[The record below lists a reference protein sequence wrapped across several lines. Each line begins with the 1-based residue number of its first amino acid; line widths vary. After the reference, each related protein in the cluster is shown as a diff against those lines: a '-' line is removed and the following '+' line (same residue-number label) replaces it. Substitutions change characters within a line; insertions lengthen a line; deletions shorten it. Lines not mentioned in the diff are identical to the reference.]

1 MIEILLAVLLIILIA
16 LVSVFGVLL
25 LKRNS
30 VGELERMEKRLNEN
44 LQGSVSLFR
53 DTVAGN
59 QQNIGRMQTAK
70 FREMDIM
77 IKDLYDTMESR
88 LDGLSRSMGEMHTL
102 AMGIDDLKK
111 VLSNVKTRGILGEIQ
126 LEAILEEILAPE
138 QYEKNVAVVPSS
150 RNTVEFALKLPGAG
164 DGCVYLPID
173 SKFPLDAYTALC
185 DARDGGDTG
194 KISAASKELM
204 RRIKTFAKDVS
215 TKYIAPPYTT
225 DFAIIFLP
233 TEGLYLEAVENG
245 LVEMLQR
252 DYKINIAGPSTLA
265 AMLNAL
271 RMGFRTLAVEKRSV
285 QVWEVLTEVRGEF
298 EKFAATLESAQQHLR
313 KAEAE
318 LDNAAGTRTRAIL
331 RKLRDTERTD
341 I

>member
-1 MIEILLAVLLIILIA
+1 MIEILLAVLLIILIV

-25 LKRNS
+25 LRRS
-30 VGELERMEKRLNEN
+30 RGDELELMEKRLNEN

-53 DTVAGN
+53 DTLSGN

-70 FREMDIM
+70 FHEMDIM

-88 LDGLSRSMGEMHTL
+88 LDNLSRSMGEMHSL
-102 AMGIDDLKK
+102 ALGIDDLKK

-126 LEAILEEILAPE
+126 LETILEEILAPE
-138 QYEKNVAVVPSS
+138 QYEKNVAVVPGS
-150 RNTVEFALKLPGAG
+150 RNVVEFAVKLPGTG
-164 DGCVYLPID
+164 NGCVYLPID
-173 SKFPLDAYTALC
+173 SKFPLDTYAALC
-185 DARDGGDTG
+185 TARDDGDAE
-194 KISAASKELM
+194 KISVASKELI
-204 RRIKTFAKDVS
+204 RRLRSFAKDVS
-215 TKYIAPPYTT
+215 SKYIAPPHTT
-225 DFAIIFLP
+225 DFAIMFLP
-233 TEGLYLEAVENG
+233 TESLYLEVVKHG
-245 LVEMLQR
+245 LVETLQH

-271 RMGFRTLAVEKRSV
+271 QMGFRTLAVERRSV
-285 QVWEVLTEVRGEF
+285 QVWEVLTEVRAEF
-298 EKFAATLESAQQHLR
+298 EKFESSIETVQQYMR

-318 LDNAAGTRTRAIL
+318 LDRAAGTRTRAIL

>member
-30 VGELERMEKRLNEN
+30 GGELERMEKRLNEN

-173 SKFPLDAYTALC
+173 SKFRSTPIRLSAMRETAETPEKYRRRQKSLC
-185 DARDGGDTG
+185 
-194 KISAASKELM
+194 
-204 RRIKTFAKDVS
+204 
-215 TKYIAPPYTT
+215 
-225 DFAIIFLP
+225 
-233 TEGLYLEAVENG
+233 EG
-245 LVEMLQR
+245 
-252 DYKINIAGPSTLA
+252 
-265 AMLNAL
+265 
-271 RMGFRTLAVEKRSV
+271 
-285 QVWEVLTEVRGEF
+285 
-298 EKFAATLESAQQHLR
+298 
-313 KAEAE
+313 
-318 LDNAAGTRTRAIL
+318 
-331 RKLRDTERTD
+331 
-341 I
+341 